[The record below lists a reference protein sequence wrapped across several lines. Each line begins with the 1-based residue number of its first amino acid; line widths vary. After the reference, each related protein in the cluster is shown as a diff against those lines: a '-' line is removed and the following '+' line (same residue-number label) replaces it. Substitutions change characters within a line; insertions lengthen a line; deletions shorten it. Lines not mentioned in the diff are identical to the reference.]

1 MNTHFCSQCGNKI
14 NNDSSF
20 CEKCGYHI
28 NNEAQNNSPKS
39 ARTALLL
46 CLFLGAIG
54 AHRFYVGKIGTG
66 ILMLLTW
73 GGLGIWVLVD
83 IILIASCQF
92 RDKKKQLL
100 IFTQEK
106 GSTIRNLIKI
116 IGYVVGCLIV
126 YVTLLI
132 IFVFL
137 TTSGLTNTITLQLS
151 AIKSGNINKAYYQ
164 YTSTEFQKTT
174 SLDTF
179 EKFINNYPALKN
191 NKDTS
196 FTNREISDGNGTLK
210 GTVTA
215 ADGTVTPIIYHL
227 VKENGEWKIIHIEIP
242 SDAAGIET
250 EQNQKNTVT
259 NNDAPLTYKDPAFHY
274 SITYPG
280 NWEYEKTK
288 TNHIL
293 FGGKKGT
300 PSYYTTVT
308 IQVLPV
314 KKWGGPYDSV
324 VQITQDLKQ
333 QIQTGATQV
342 DIAYEKDAELPL
354 NKQHVKGKSFI
365 ASYVYQDVPMKKLQF
380 VLEKENGEYYYIF
393 SYTAPER
400 IYADELPTA
409 KKMYE
414 SWDIQ

>member
-1 MNTHFCSQCGNKI
+1 MRNGFIARHHPIASNNMTWRHNKLIRKPGQYEPPQQKKNYFSLFLHYNYKTSSWSTHIMNTHFCSQCGNKI
-14 NNDSSF
+14 NTDSSF
-20 CEKCGYHI
+20 CEKCRYHVS
-28 NNEAQNNSPKS
+28 NEVQNNSPKS

-92 RDKKKQLL
+92 RDKKNQLL

-106 GSTIRNLIKI
+106 GSTTRNLLKI
-116 IGYVVGCLIV
+116 IGYVVGCLII

-132 IFVFL
+132 TFL
-137 TTSGLTNTITLQLS
+137 
-151 AIKSGNINKAYYQ
+151 
-164 YTSTEFQKTT
+164 
-174 SLDTF
+174 
-179 EKFINNYPALKN
+179 
-191 NKDTS
+191 
-196 FTNREISDGNGTLK
+196 
-210 GTVTA
+210 
-215 ADGTVTPIIYHL
+215 
-227 VKENGEWKIIHIEIP
+227 KENGEWKIIHIEMP
-242 SDAAGIET
+242 SAAAGIET
-250 EQNQKNTVT
+250 EQNQKNTIT
-259 NNDAPLTYKDPAFHY
+259 NNDAPLIYQDPIFHY

-300 PSYYTTVT
+300 LSYYTTVT

-314 KKWGGPYDSV
+314 KKWGGSYDSV
-324 VQITQDLKQ
+324 TQITQDLKQ

-380 VLEKENGEYYYIF
+380 VLEKEGGEYYYIF